1 VVRPKD
7 PIDASLCEALVG
19 RITVGDRKAWEQ
31 LVGHLWPAC
40 VRIVAS
46 RSAMRQLGSSQD
58 HVENVVTNLIGK
70 LGDEDARGLRLY
82 GPWRAR
88 NPDKSFDDWIRIV
101 AANTVRDYVRDHANE
116 LAAVQSKE
124 IGVKRLLNEFTTS
137 AHAREYGAM
146 KEVGERPAFTA
157 AQTARQLLAYA
168 KGHLPEEQHR
178 ALMLWI
184 EGGGFDEIAGEL
196 GLGGA
201 EAAQRLVRAAVAV
214 LRRQFASEA

>member
-1 VVRPKD
+1 VVRFT
-7 PIDASLCEALVG
+7 A
-19 RITVGDRKAWEQ
+19 GDRKAWEL

-58 HVENVVTNLIGK
+58 HVANVVTNLIGK
-70 LGDEDARGLRLY
+70 LGDEDGRGLRLY

-88 NPDKSFDDWIRIV
+88 NPEKSFDDWIRIV

-116 LAAVQSKE
+116 LATDAPKE

-137 AHAREYGAM
+137 GATREI
-146 KEVGERPAFTA
+146 GERPPFTA

-168 KGHLPEEQHR
+168 SGHLPEDQHR

-184 EGGGFDEIAGEL
+184 EGSGFDEIAGEL

-201 EAAQRLVRAAVAV
+201 EAAAKLVRAAVAV
-214 LRRQFASEA
+214 LRRQFARDA

>member
-1 VVRPKD
+1 M
-7 PIDASLCEALVG
+7 G
-19 RITVGDRKAWEQ
+19 RVTAGDRQAWEQ

-46 RSAMRQLGSSQD
+46 RSAMRQIGASED

-70 LGDEDARGLRLY
+70 LGDDDVRGLRLY
-82 GPWRAR
+82 GPWHAR
-88 NPDKSFDDWIRIV
+88 NPDKSFEDWIRIV

-116 LAAVQSKE
+116 LAAVQPKE

-137 AHAREYGAM
+137 SHAGGDPQTPGAM
-146 KEVGERPAFTA
+146 NEVGVRPPFTA

-168 KGHLPEEQHR
+168 KDHLPDDQHR

-184 EGGGFDEIAGEL
+184 EGSEFAEIAGDL
-196 GLGGA
+196 GLGGDK
-201 EAAQRLVRAAVAV
+201 AAQRLVRAAVAV
-214 LRRQFASEA
+214 LRRQFAGDA